1 MNFKRKLQA
10 AVLILFTALAAYAS
24 QSGPEAGYTSAP
36 GDIGACTTCHD
47 TFENPDVG
55 PGSVRIEGVPE
66 VYTPGQQYV
75 LTVTVQQG
83 GRRRF
88 GFQMTALDQAN
99 DRAGALSARGSDTQL
114 LNQTGPGGRQYIEHT
129 QSGTS
134 TITTGRR
141 SWQVNWTAPSTDVGV
156 VTFYAAGNAAN
167 DDGTNQNDYIYTTRA
182 SVDSPSS
189 HVTLEFESQ
198 PTGQALAPGSLYT
211 IDWRA
216 TGASN
221 IDNIEI
227 RYTSNDGDDG
237 YPRANLIL
245 FTTDPNVSSY
255 DWTIPDVDAPEARIR
270 IQIGKKDGSA
280 VEIISGLFAISG
292 SGGSQPRP
300 VITNASV
307 SGKKLFVSG
316 QNFADGAQVYI
327 CDACDTPSS
336 EGKKA
341 KKIKNDSDNP
351 DTLLVSKKAGK
362 SISPGSSVRLQVK
375 NPDGSLSEV
384 FTFTRSLE

>member
-1 MNFKRKLQA
+1 
-10 AVLILFTALAAYAS
+10 
-24 QSGPEAGYTSAP
+24 
-36 GDIGACTTCHD
+36 
-47 TFENPDVG
+47 
-55 PGSVRIEGVPE
+55 
-66 VYTPGQQYV
+66 
-75 LTVTVQQG
+75 
-83 GRRRF
+83 
-88 GFQMTALDQAN
+88 
-99 DRAGALSARGSDTQL
+99 
-114 LNQTGPGGRQYIEHT
+114 
-129 QSGTS
+129 
-134 TITTGRR
+134 
-141 SWQVNWTAPSTDVGV
+141 
-156 VTFYAAGNAAN
+156 
-167 DDGTNQNDYIYTTRA
+167 
-182 SVDSPSS
+182 
-189 HVTLEFESQ
+189 SQ

-280 VEIISGLFAISG
+280 VEIISGLFVISG
-292 SGGSQPRP
+292 SGAGQPRP